1 MTRDELTAKIAA
13 LKSAAA
19 GLKEPDKTFR
29 LNDIAA
35 LEIELE
41 GMALDELVAR
51 LNQMTLPDIQDMDRK
66 IAAAQQ
72 ANKDNQFRV
81 DAFNTAF
88 GILKTALGI
97 VL

>member
-1 MTRDELTAKIAA
+1 MTRDELIAKIAA
-13 LKSAAA
+13 LKLAAE
-19 GLKEPDKTFR
+19 GLEEPDKTFK

-41 GMALDELVAR
+41 GMALEELIAS
-51 LNQMTLPDIQDMDRK
+51 LNRMTLPEIQEMDHK
-66 IAAAQQ
+66 IAEAQQ
-72 ANKDNQFRV
+72 ANTDNQFRV

-88 GILKTALGI
+88 GILKTAVGI

>member
-1 MTRDELTAKIAA
+1 MTRDELNARIAV
-13 LKSAAA
+13 LKAAA
-19 GLKEPDKTFR
+19 EGLEEPDSTFK

-41 GMALDELVAR
+41 GLALDELVAR
-51 LNQMTLPDIQDMDRK
+51 LNRITLPDIRKMDQK
-66 IAAAQQ
+66 IAAARQD
-72 ANKDNQFRV
+72 NTDNQFRV

-88 GILKTALGI
+88 GILKTAVGI